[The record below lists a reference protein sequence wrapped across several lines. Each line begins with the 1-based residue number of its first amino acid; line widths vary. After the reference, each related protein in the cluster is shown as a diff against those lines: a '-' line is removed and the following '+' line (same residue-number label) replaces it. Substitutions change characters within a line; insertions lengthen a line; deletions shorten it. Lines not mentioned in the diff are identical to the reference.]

1 MRNRYD
7 NLFKELDD
15 YRKKNSELSK
25 ELRKIKED
33 FTSMNN
39 ENVNYEYIS
48 GNEITEKLNKLKKE
62 NDYLKG
68 VLNRHNIKVK

>member
-1 MRNRYD
+1 
-7 NLFKELDD
+7 
-15 YRKKNSELSK
+15 
-25 ELRKIKED
+25 
-33 FTSMNN
+33 MNN